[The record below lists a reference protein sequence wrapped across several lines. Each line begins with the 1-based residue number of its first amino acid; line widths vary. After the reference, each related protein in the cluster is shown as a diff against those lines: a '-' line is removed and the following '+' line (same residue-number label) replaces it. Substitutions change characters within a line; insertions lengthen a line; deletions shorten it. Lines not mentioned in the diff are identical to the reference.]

1 MTKATL
7 KENVQGLIIKVRTRE
22 ALELIKDFID
32 NSGQNYH
39 QLDKAIPLQM
49 AALSSADQQKMN
61 GLITDD
67 DFNRLIAKVNYATLS
82 FVDQIDD
89 NDSTNNGAQEI
100 EKIKILFLSANPDN
114 TSQLNLDAEID
125 YVKKGFKT
133 ASLADK
139 FEFISES
146 AVTLPDITKAMMK
159 YKPQIVH
166 FAGHGTGEDGLV
178 IEDEHGQSVYFATD
192 SISRLFKLFKNDVE
206 CTLLNACY
214 SEEQAIAISKEGV
227 MSENKNHGIY
237 AVGMNDAVG
246 DKAAIKFSIGF
257 YQAIGEGYDYEFAFE
272 MGLVQVNSAIAD
284 DKPEIWFN
292 GKKVTDREH
301 NA

>member
-7 KENVQGLIIKVRTRE
+7 KEDVQGLIIKVRTKE

-61 GLITDD
+61 GLITDEE
-67 DFNRLIAKVNYATLS
+67 FNRLIAKVNYATLS

-89 NDSTNNGAQEI
+89 NDSTNNGVHKI

-133 ASLADK
+133 ASLVDK

-146 AVTLPDITKAMMK
+146 AVTLPDITKAMLK

-166 FAGHGTGEDGLV
+166 FAGHGTGKDGLV
-178 IEDEHGQSVYFATD
+178 IEDDNGQSVYFATD
-192 SISRLFKLFKNDVE
+192 SISRLFKSFKNDVE

-227 MSENKNHGIY
+227 MSENKNQGIY

-257 YQAIGEGYDYEFAFE
+257 YQAIGEGYDYKFAFE
-272 MGLVQVNSAIAD
+272 MGLVQVNSATAD

-292 GKKVTDREH
+292 GKRVTDV
-301 NA
+301 